1 MSSIDPSFGL
11 IPLLPPGASVS
22 PGGTQS
28 EYGEHTSLVEG
39 QDPQHREPLPRGP
52 ERPRSWRCRSPQD
65 RPAPAHAARSFG
77 GILKAKTRTSA
88 LSILAAPHE
97 ADAQ

>member
-22 PGGTQS
+22 PGGTRS

-39 QDPQHREPLPRGP
+39 QDPQHR
-52 ERPRSWRCRSPQD
+52 SRCREGQSGPGHGAAGARRTGRPQHT
-65 RPAPAHAARSFG
+65 PLVRSEASSRQRHGLQPFP
-77 GILKAKTRTSA
+77 S
-88 LSILAAPHE
+88 SPHE